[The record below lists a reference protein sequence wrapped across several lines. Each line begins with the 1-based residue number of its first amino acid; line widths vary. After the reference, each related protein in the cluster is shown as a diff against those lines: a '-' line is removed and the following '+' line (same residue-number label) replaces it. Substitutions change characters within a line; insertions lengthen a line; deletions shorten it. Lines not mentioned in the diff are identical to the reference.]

1 MLLFLLISQVTT
13 GNRTKHYVSYRRNE
27 FVQMRFPKYA
37 LPKVMDEKIGAS
49 FANIDLRLTQFAPW
63 KTSQSEL
70 CTHPSGISVLNTFIY
85 SCLAK
90 NNYKNSMESD
100 LFLLL
105 TLNVKVL

>member
-1 MLLFLLISQVTT
+1 MLLLLFLLISQVTT
-13 GNRTKHYVSYRRNE
+13 GNRTKHYVSYQRNE

-49 FANIDLRLTQFAPW
+49 YANIDLRLTQFAPC

-90 NNYKNSMESD
+90 NNYKNSVESD

-105 TLNVKVL
+105 TLNV